1 MAKVK
6 VMPEPDLD
14 EQEALPRMPGS
25 EETGEPSGPSSPS
38 TGLGSDVAAVDEG
51 LAGDLIGL
59 PFEAWAVFQKD
70 VPKEVIVLSEQ
81 QKQFLG
87 GPVSRVL
94 TKYGLGKIAKDEV
107 VIVAVLS
114 MHVFHVTAEIKK
126 AKSQKFAG
134 PDDKK

>member
-6 VMPEPDLD
+6 MMPEQDLD
-14 EQEALPRMPGS
+14 PQEPLPGMPGS
-25 EETGEPSGPSSPS
+25 DEAGEPGPSSQS

-70 VPKEVIVLSEQ
+70 VPKEVIVLSDQ

-114 MHVFHVTAEIKK
+114 MHVFQVTAAIRKVKVQNVKEPGK
-126 AKSQKFAG
+126 
-134 PDDKK
+134 

>member
-1 MAKVK
+1 MQKVK
-6 VMPEPDLD
+6 MTPEMD
-14 EQEALPRMPGS
+14 QEPNSRLPEMPGS
-25 EETGEPSGPSSPS
+25 GQETGQGSPSSQS
-38 TGLGSDVAAVDEG
+38 TGLESDVAAVDEG

-70 VPKEVIVLSEQ
+70 VPKEAIVLSEQ

-114 MHVFHVTAEIKK
+114 MHVFHVTSEIKK
-126 AKSQKFAG
+126 AKAQKFAG
-134 PDDKK
+134 PDAK

>member
-6 VMPEPDLD
+6 VMPD
-14 EQEALPRMPGS
+14 EQMDPQEPLPGMPGS
-25 EETGEPSGPSSPS
+25 DEAGEAGPSSPS
-38 TGLGSDVAAVDEG
+38 TGSGISDVAAVDEG

-70 VPKEVIVLSEQ
+70 VPKEVIVLSDQ

-114 MHVFHVTAEIKK
+114 MHVFHVTSEIKK
-126 AKSQKFAG
+126 IKATQVKEPG
-134 PDDKK
+134 N